1 MAAMPLGKKIPHSRI
16 SPAQKQTL
24 GWSALF
30 SLLCLKPALTLTQD
44 RGWCNQGLRWRL
56 QPCSDLLRP
65 NQTRDKRADSPI
77 HEATLCP
84 GRDQWQHLNFP
95 SGHPAWSTPL
105 QISFET
111 RSAMIFQSCFPKCWY
126 YRHGPPHPASNLEE
140 CYRTKK
146 THILLVSVPL
156 PGHQGASGQATLD
169 SFPPTSMSCI
179 LNYEYFS

>member
-84 GRDQWQHLNFP
+84 GRDQWQHLNYP

-111 RSAMIFQSCFPKCWY
+111 RSAMISQSCFPPL
-126 YRHGPPHPASNLEE
+126 HTPTPP
-140 CYRTKK
+140 T
-146 THILLVSVPL
+146 LVSQNAGITGM
-156 PGHQGASGQATLD
+156 GHHTQHPTWKSVTEPRKLTFFWSVCHSQGIREPQGK
-169 SFPPTSMSCI
+169 PH
-179 LNYEYFS
+179 